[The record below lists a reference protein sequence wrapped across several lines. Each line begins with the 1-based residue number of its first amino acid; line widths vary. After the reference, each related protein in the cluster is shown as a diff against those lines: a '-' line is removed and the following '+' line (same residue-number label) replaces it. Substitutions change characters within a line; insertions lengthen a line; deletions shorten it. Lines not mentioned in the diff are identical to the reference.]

1 MRRSAGLFV
10 RSKGAFP
17 KGVNSPVRFFE
28 PYPFFTRKAR
38 GSKIIT
44 EDRDELVDYCMA
56 YGPLIFGHAPRFVSI
71 AVVRQL
77 RRGTVYGTPS
87 CYEVRLAEDVKR
99 AYGSISL
106 IRFVNSGAEAAGSA
120 VRLARAY
127 TGRDAVVKID
137 GGYHGAVDPLMVNGR
152 GSDMK
157 AFSTG
162 IPEDTCKQT
171 RAVAFNDL
179 SDLSNID
186 EDVACVILEPV
197 MGNVGLVRPE
207 KEYLR
212 EVRRACDEAG
222 AVLIFDEVITGFRV
236 AKGGAQSLYGVTP
249 DITTLGKILGGGFP
263 IGAFGGKE
271 EIMRMVAPEGG
282 MFNAG
287 TFNGNP
293 VSMVAGAAVV
303 EMLDEEVYRA
313 LRDSTDRL
321 CGGISDALDDAGI
334 DFFLS
339 KLGSAF
345 TVFLTRGTVTDYATA
360 KRADAGR
367 FMKLHR
373 GLMERGVYLPPS
385 QFECCFMSTA
395 HSGEDIE
402 KTVEAF
408 VGAASE
414 ARRWSGRS

>member
-1 MRRSAGLFV
+1 M

-157 AFSTG
+157 AFSQD
-162 IPEDTCKQT
+162 PEDTCKQT
-171 RAVAFNDL
+171 RAVAFQRRTSRISMRMRHAL
-179 SDLSNID
+179 S
-186 EDVACVILEPV
+186 EPA
-197 MGNVGLVRPE
+197 MGNVGSRPE

-212 EVRRACDEAG
+212 GLGGVRRAG
-222 AVLIFDEVITGFRV
+222 AVLIFDEVTGRV
-236 AKGGAQSLYGVTP
+236 QGRWARAQSLYGGSRHH
-249 DITTLGKILGGGFP
+249 DASKILGGF
-263 IGAFGGKE
+263 
-271 EIMRMVAPEGG
+271 
-282 MFNAG
+282 
-287 TFNGNP
+287 
-293 VSMVAGAAVV
+293 
-303 EMLDEEVYRA
+303 
-313 LRDSTDRL
+313 RL
-321 CGGISDALDDAGI
+321 
-334 DFFLS
+334 
-339 KLGSAF
+339 
-345 TVFLTRGTVTDYATA
+345 V
-360 KRADAGR
+360 
-367 FMKLHR
+367 
-373 GLMERGVYLPPS
+373 P
-385 QFECCFMSTA
+385 
-395 HSGEDIE
+395 
-402 KTVEAF
+402 
-408 VGAASE
+408 
-414 ARRWSGRS
+414 RRQG